1 MATQNDLAWRRR
13 LMALGLGACLLP
25 AAHAQPLITLTP
37 QTATALTVPAN
48 GTAVV
53 RYLVTNQS
61 AQLQQYAMVP
71 IQGVNQ
77 VEQGGGRC
85 PQLIVLAPQGGTCVL
100 ELQVVGSQLPAGGVS
115 GGPVL
120 CRQGAP
126 TQCYQPSAANS
137 LQITLAP
144 PVQAVL
150 EVSPS
155 VLVFPAGTVAA
166 LSVAN
171 VGAEPVPAGGIQ
183 VAVPKG
189 IAIQVDLGTCTA
201 ALPPDAGCQ
210 LLLAAVEPQPQSTL
224 VVQASNADPVPV
236 QVTVIDLLF
245 ADGFEP

>member
-1 MATQNDLAWRRR
+1 MATQTGLAWRRR
-13 LMALGLGACLLP
+13 FMALGMGVCLLP
-25 AAHAQPLITLTP
+25 VAHTQPLITLTP
-37 QTATALTVPAN
+37 QTATTLTVPAN

-85 PQLIVLAPQGGTCVL
+85 AQLIVLAAQGGTCVL
-100 ELQVVGSQLPAGGVS
+100 ELLVTGSQLPAGGIS

-126 TQCYQPSAANS
+126 TQCVQPSAANA
-137 LQITLAP
+137 LQITLGQP
-144 PVQAVL
+144 EQTVL
-150 EVSPS
+150 QVSPS
-155 VLVFPAGTVAA
+155 VLVFPAGTVGT

-171 VGAEPVPAGGIQ
+171 VGTGPVPAGGIQ
-183 VAVPKG
+183 VAVPEG
-189 IAIQVDLGTCTA
+189 IAITVDLDTCDG
-201 ALPPDAGCQ
+201 ALAPKAECQ
-210 LLLAAVEPQPQSTL
+210 LLLAALDPQPQSTL
-224 VVQASNADPVPV
+224 LVQASNAAPVPV
-236 QVTVIDLLF
+236 QVTVSDLLF